1 LRERQK
7 RNMLATLLL
16 SQGMPMILAGDEFGR
31 TQGGNNNA
39 YCQDNE
45 ISWLDWEG
53 VSEEGRALMIFA
65 RKLIVLRDT
74 LPVLRR
80 GRFLT
85 GQWNGTLGVK
95 DVTWVNAAANEM
107 KPEEWH
113 DGNMRC
119 FGMLMDGR
127 AQATGIMRPASDAT
141 LLLVVNAHHDVVV
154 FTLPEVAGA
163 NRWYCLLDT
172 NDPDRGELP
181 DFTSHDRYEVAGRSL
196 LLFALEA
203 HGETGRVLRRLAVEL
218 SGDSR
223 SRRP

>member
-1 LRERQK
+1 
-7 RNMLATLLL
+7 
-16 SQGMPMILAGDEFGR
+16 MILAGDEFGR

-45 ISWLDWEG
+45 TSWLNWEG

-74 LPVLRR
+74 LPMLRR

-85 GQWNGTLGVK
+85 GQWNQTLGVK
-95 DVTWVNAAANEM
+95 DVTWVNAAGREM

-127 AQATGIMRPASDAT
+127 AQATGIIRPASDAT
-141 LLLVVNAHHDVVV
+141 LLLVVNAHHEVVV
-154 FTLPEVAGA
+154 FTLPELAGA

-172 NDPDRGELP
+172 NDPHSGELP
-181 DFTSHDRYEVAGRSL
+181 DFTSHDRYEVTGRSL

-218 SGDSR
+218 SGDPR
-223 SRRP
+223 NRRR